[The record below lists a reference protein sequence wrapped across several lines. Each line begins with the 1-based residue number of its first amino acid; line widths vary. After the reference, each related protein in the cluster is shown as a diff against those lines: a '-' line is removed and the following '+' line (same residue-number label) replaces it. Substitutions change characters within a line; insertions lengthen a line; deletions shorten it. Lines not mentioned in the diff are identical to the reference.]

1 MAIKKIEH
9 TAIIVENL
17 DESIAFYEKILNFKV
32 RTTVNTDKR
41 KLGFLHVQNQ
51 PNVEI
56 ELIEEL
62 TDVKKPATNGVFDHL
77 AFAVDNLEKTI
88 EELEAK
94 GIEFPEP
101 PRISAASGDKTIF
114 FKGINGELLQL
125 IER

>member
-1 MAIKKIEH
+1 MVIKKIEH
-9 TAIIVENL
+9 TAIIVKNL
-17 DESIAFYEKILNFKV
+17 EESIEFYEKFLNFKV

-41 KLGFLHVQNQ
+41 KLGFLYVQNQ

-62 TDVKKPATNGVFDHL
+62 TDIKNPATNGVVDHL

-88 EELEAK
+88 EELESK

-114 FKGINGELLQL
+114 FNGLNGELLQL